1 MSMNLFFESQYMPF
15 VSLPLL
21 TQNTDSQNKYT
32 ERIAQMKIV
41 LLNLSKGDKC

>member
-1 MSMNLFFESQYMPF
+1 MSMNLFFESQYMSF

-21 TQNTDSQNKYT
+21 TQNTDSHNKYT